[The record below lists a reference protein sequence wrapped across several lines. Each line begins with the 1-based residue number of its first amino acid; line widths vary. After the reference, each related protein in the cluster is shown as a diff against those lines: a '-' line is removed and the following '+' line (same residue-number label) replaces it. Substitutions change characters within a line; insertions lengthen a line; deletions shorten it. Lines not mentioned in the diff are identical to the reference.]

1 MGIKV
6 QKVLQYLCCLLLN
19 HTYVSLSRSSFTLL
33 TNTHNVLVSIIFRLV
48 GYCSVALLLNKELG
62 KVKYCTIENHLYLLL
77 ALIGSRHRQ
86 QDLQIQG
93 KMRLTQIKESQT
105 KENGT
110 RKQKTRLSC
119 AV

>member
-33 TNTHNVLVSIIFRLV
+33 TNTHNVLVSFIFRVV

-62 KVKYCTIENHLYLLL
+62 K
-77 ALIGSRHRQ
+77 
-86 QDLQIQG
+86 DLQIQG

-119 AV
+119 TV